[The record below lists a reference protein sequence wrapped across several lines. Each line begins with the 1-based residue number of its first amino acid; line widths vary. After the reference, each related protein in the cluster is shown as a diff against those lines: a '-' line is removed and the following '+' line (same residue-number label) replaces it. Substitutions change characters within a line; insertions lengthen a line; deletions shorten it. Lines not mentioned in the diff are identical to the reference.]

1 LSLNLKQ
8 ITGIKNLVAA
18 AVANL
23 KPEQVKIVS
32 QDGVPLGEEDGEYDS
47 DQITQQIRYKRD
59 AEHNLEE
66 KIINVLSPIVG
77 GSDKVVAKVT
87 IDFDFARKDLKDYFS
102 EFIWYRPTSKNVKIN
117 PIYNDLIKSIDK
129 IKASRKK

>member
-1 LSLNLKQ
+1 M
-8 ITGIKNLVAA
+8 
-18 AVANL
+18 ANL

-87 IDFDFARKDLKDYFS
+87 IDF
-102 EFIWYRPTSKNVKIN
+102 
-117 PIYNDLIKSIDK
+117 
-129 IKASRKK
+129 